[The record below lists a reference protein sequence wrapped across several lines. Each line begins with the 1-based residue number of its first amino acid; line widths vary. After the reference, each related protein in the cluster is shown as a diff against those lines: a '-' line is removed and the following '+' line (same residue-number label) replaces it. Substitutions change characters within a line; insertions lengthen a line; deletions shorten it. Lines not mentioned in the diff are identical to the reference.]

1 MLAYLDSGIRFIQ
14 IHFYESYH
22 FHGNI
27 KLIENIIQD
36 LFPESSAFLK
46 FINS

>member
-1 MLAYLDSGIRFIQ
+1 MLAYLDSAIRFIQ
-14 IHFYESYH
+14 THFYEPYH

-27 KLIENIIQD
+27 KLIENILQD
-36 LFPESSAFLK
+36 LPPESSAFLK